1 MLKLAAFT
9 LIELL
14 IVIAIVAVLA
24 AIAYPNFASFIERQK
39 LVSAAERLSSDL
51 KWAKSEAIKRNDT
64 VTIDFTE
71 GANGS
76 WSYNLSDSDGVI
88 KSFTAADGVDY
99 SVVSM
104 TQNFGA
110 DDTGF
115 SPVIGNALEKGTVSF
130 VSAAGND
137 LQVVLSM
144 LGRARICS
152 DAGLSGYETC

>member
-24 AIAYPNFASFIERQK
+24 AIAYPNFASFIEKQK
-39 LVSAAERLSSDL
+39 LVSAAERLSSDF

-64 VTIDFTE
+64 VTIDFID
-71 GANGS
+71 GASGS
-76 WSYNLSDSDGVI
+76 WGYTLSDSAGVI
-88 KSFTAADGVDY
+88 RSFTAADVADY
-99 SVVSM
+99 AIISM

-115 SPVIGNALEKGTVSF
+115 SPVIGNALENGTVSL
-130 VSAAGND
+130 VSDNGND

-144 LGRARICS
+144 LGRARLCS
-152 DAGLSGYETC
+152 NAGLSGYETC